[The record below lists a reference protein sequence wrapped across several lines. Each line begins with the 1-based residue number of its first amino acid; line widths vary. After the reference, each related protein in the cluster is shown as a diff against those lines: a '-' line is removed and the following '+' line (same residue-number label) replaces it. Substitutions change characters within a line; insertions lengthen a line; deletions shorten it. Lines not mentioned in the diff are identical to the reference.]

1 MQFDQRQ
8 TLILAILVLFLGRW
22 LNRRYAP
29 LRNWNIPEPVTGGL
43 IASIGFGVLSFALDL
58 PITFTMDARDTLLI
72 VFFTTI
78 GLSAN
83 IAMLAQGGWVLAILT
98 VVAAANNVL
107 QDVVGVGLARLL
119 GTSPGIGLLAGSA
132 ALAGGHGTV
141 IAWAPTLSSVFAVP
155 NAMEIGTAAAT
166 FGLVAGGVL
175 GGPLGR
181 FLITRHRLAPA
192 ADTLMTVGATYAAE
206 SRLKLDATG
215 VLNALLVIAIAIG
228 IGGRLNDLFAG
239 WGFKLP
245 QFVTA
250 LFAGIVLSNTIPRLF
265 PKLHW
270 PTGSPPLALIADV
283 ALGLFLAMSL
293 MSLHLR
299 SLLEVAGPLLA
310 ILGAQIVVCWCLM
323 AFVVFRII
331 GRDYDAAVMAAGF
344 LGLALGATPT
354 AIAIMIAVTK
364 AHGASPRSFIIVPLV
379 GAFFIDIANAITLQT
394 FVTLLSP

>member
-1 MQFDQRQ
+1 
-8 TLILAILVLFLGRW
+8 
-22 LNRRYAP
+22 
-29 LRNWNIPEPVTGGL
+29 
-43 IASIGFGVLSFALDL
+43 
-58 PITFTMDARDTLLI
+58 
-72 VFFTTI
+72 
-78 GLSAN
+78 
-83 IAMLAQGGWVLAILT
+83 
-98 VVAAANNVL
+98 
-107 QDVVGVGLARLL
+107 
-119 GTSPGIGLLAGSA
+119 
-132 ALAGGHGTV
+132 
-141 IAWAPTLSSVFAVP
+141 
-155 NAMEIGTAAAT
+155 
-166 FGLVAGGVL
+166 
-175 GGPLGR
+175 
-181 FLITRHRLAPA
+181 
-192 ADTLMTVGATYAAE
+192 
-206 SRLKLDATG
+206 
-215 VLNALLVIAIAIG
+215 
-228 IGGRLNDLFAG
+228 LNDLFAG
-239 WGFKLP
+239 WGFRLP

-250 LFAGIVLSNTIPRLF
+250 LFAGIVLSNTIPRLV

-364 AHGASPRSFIIVPLV
+364 SHGASPRSFIIVPLV

-394 FVTLLSP
+394 FVTLLAP